1 MDEATRLVL
10 FVTLFTLCGGAVGAL
25 SAFGLLCCVHR
36 VHPQGRKHVRE
47 ARQRIEERE
56 NPEEVQIAVT
66 NPLTAAEEE
75 EDDDDEEPD
84 TPSSSATE
92 RSPPSP
98 AFTANTLR
106 EMKCSELRLL
116 AVERGASAEAVEEAM
131 EHATSPKA
139 GLIELLHG
147 LLPGED

>member
-36 VHPQGRKHVRE
+36 MHPQGRKHERE
-47 ARQRIEERE
+47 ARQRIEER
-56 NPEEVQIAVT
+56 EEVQIAVT
-66 NPLTAAEEE
+66 NPLTAAEAED
-75 EDDDDEEPD
+75 DDDDEEPD
-84 TPSSSATE
+84 TPSSSTTE
-92 RSPPSP
+92 RSPPPP
-98 AFTANTLR
+98 AFAADALR

>member
-75 EDDDDEEPD
+75 DDDDEEPD
-84 TPSSSATE
+84 TPSSSVATE

-98 AFTANTLR
+98 AFTADALR

>member
-36 VHPQGRKHVRE
+36 MHPQGRKHERE
-47 ARQRIEERE
+47 ARQRIEER
-56 NPEEVQIAVT
+56 EEVQIAVT

-75 EDDDDEEPD
+75 EDDDEEPD
-84 TPSSSATE
+84 TTPSSSATE
-92 RSPPSP
+92 PPP
-98 AFTANTLR
+98 TAFTAAALQ